1 MVLFSPVH
9 AVVADWANELVCG
22 ASLSMD
28 CCAIPTWLKY
38 MISCPLVLIVFDITY
53 PQMFRI
59 ELVSHAE
66 EVEHRVVVNVSFES
80 MFTSSLKR
88 VHLIPISQ

>member
-1 MVLFSPVH
+1 MVMFSTVY
-9 AVVADWANELVCG
+9 AVVADSANELVCDISTR
-22 ASLSMD
+22 AMD

-66 EVEHRVVVNVSFES
+66 EVEHRVMVNVSFES
-80 MFTSSLKR
+80 MFTSRL
-88 VHLIPISQ
+88 

>member
-1 MVLFSPVH
+1 MVLFSPVY
-9 AVVADWANELVCG
+9 AVVADWASELVCDISTR
-22 ASLSMD
+22 AMD

-66 EVEHRVVVNVSFES
+66 EVEHRVVVNVSFKT
-80 MFTSSLKR
+80 MFTSSL
-88 VHLIPISQ
+88 